1 MFPLAQKHEKARQIW
16 AEAWAS
22 ANRDV
27 DLVGGEGRRG
37 GVVTCSSLFLCHI
50 RLAGGCNVSPSPT
63 DVSPTENSWMLHPL
77 NKMSLAIFP
86 LTEPS
91 HP

>member
-16 AEAWAS
+16 AEVWAS
-22 ANRDV
+22 ATRDV

-50 RLAGGCNVSPSPT
+50 RLAGERGGEGAWSPAAASSS
-63 DVSPTENSWMLHPL
+63 VISG
-77 NKMSLAIFP
+77 
-86 LTEPS
+86 
-91 HP
+91 